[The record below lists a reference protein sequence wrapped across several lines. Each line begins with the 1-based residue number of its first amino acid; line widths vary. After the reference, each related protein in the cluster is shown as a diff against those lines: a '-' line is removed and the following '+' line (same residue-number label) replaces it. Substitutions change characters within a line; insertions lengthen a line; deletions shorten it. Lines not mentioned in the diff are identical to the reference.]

1 MTHICANPIAVIMT
15 FPHLQMA
22 FTFLLIINKTLLHNG
37 NCPITDPIT
46 NIEAECNL
54 DLVTHLVSAKTVT
67 KSHNVTKSNVVN

>member
-1 MTHICANPIAVIMT
+1 MTHRCANPIAVIMT

-46 NIEAECNL
+46 EMEVAAQNVKKLSQQCNYL
-54 DLVTHLVSAKTVT
+54 GNSKIGY
-67 KSHNVTKSNVVN
+67 